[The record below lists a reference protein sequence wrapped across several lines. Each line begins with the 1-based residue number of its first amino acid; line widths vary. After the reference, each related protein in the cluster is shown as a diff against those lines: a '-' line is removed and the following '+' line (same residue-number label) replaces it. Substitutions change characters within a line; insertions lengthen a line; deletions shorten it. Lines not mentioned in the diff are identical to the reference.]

1 MTTLSYSRALLFL
14 CLITLSFTMTSCELA
29 GDLIK
34 AGFWAGLTL
43 GLLIGAV
50 VLYLLRKITRS

>member
-1 MTTLSYSRALLFL
+1 MTTRTYPRTLLFL
-14 CLITLSFTMTSCELA
+14 CLLTLSFTMTSCELA

-43 GLLIGAV
+43 GLLIGAA
-50 VLYLLRKITRS
+50 VLYLLRKITRR